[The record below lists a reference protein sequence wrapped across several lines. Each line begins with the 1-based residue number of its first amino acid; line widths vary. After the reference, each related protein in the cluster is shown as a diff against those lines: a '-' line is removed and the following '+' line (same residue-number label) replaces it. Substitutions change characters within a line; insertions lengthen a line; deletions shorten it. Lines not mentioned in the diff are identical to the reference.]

1 MKNQNDLIISIVA
14 GVLAIGISIALF
26 LTKREPFVP
35 AAAPTVNTAAVSLPA
50 GDVKFSASLPGGGGG
65 AAGGG
70 NPFGGGGGGNP
81 FGSRGGGPGGP
92 SFGPGGPSFGPGGP
106 SFGPGGPRSG
116 GPQISGAKGTG

>member
-35 AAAPTVNTAAVSLPA
+35 AAAPQVNTAAVSLPA

-70 NPFGGGGGGNP
+70 NPFGGGGGNP
-81 FGSRGGGPGGP
+81 FGARGG
-92 SFGPGGPSFGPGGP
+92 GPGGPSFGPGGP

-116 GPQISGAKGTG
+116 GPQISGAKGAG

>member
-35 AAAPTVNTAAVSLPA
+35 APAPQVNTTAVTLPA
-50 GDVKFSASLPGGGGG
+50 GDVKFSASLPGGGSGGG

-70 NPFGGGGGGNP
+70 NPFGGGGNP
-81 FGSRGGGPGGP
+81 FGSRGGGPP
-92 SFGPGGPSFGPGGP
+92 SFGPGGPGAGGP
-106 SFGPGGPRSG
+106 PKMGGIR
-116 GPQISGAKGTG
+116 GAG